1 MSITGEALHSAWPL
15 AGGSPA
21 MALQL
26 RRRIGFSIRLVM
38 VASMCLFT
46 IGPAVALWMVSWHAG
61 TSGVADVHAQSQSS
75 VEDVTVTLRE
85 YMMVA
90 TQTAFMALVEP
101 TEALVLAQ
109 ALRLKG
115 SGAVE

>member
-1 MSITGEALHSAWPL
+1 MSVNGEALHSGCSS
-15 AGGSPA
+15 AGGSPT
-21 MALQL
+21 LVPV
-26 RRRIGFSIRLVM
+26 RDTTGFSIRLVM

-46 IGPAVALWMVSWHAG
+46 LGPAVALWLVSWHAG
-61 TSGVADVHAQSQSS
+61 TSGVADVHAQSENSM
-75 VEDVTVTLRE
+75 EDVTVTLRE